1 MNVSMESAVELHL
14 FDPNFSLYPIIAKLF
29 KRYLEQNFQ
38 IKDTFPSKAI
48 FHFSLRDWF
57 DFSNFQMFQMYAIKG
72 GRF

>member
-14 FDPNFSLYPIIAKLF
+14 FDPNFSLYPIIAKFF

-48 FHFSLRDWF
+48 FHFSLRD
-57 DFSNFQMFQMYAIKG
+57 
-72 GRF
+72 